1 VLFSLLFIY
10 YPIFKTL
17 LTKFCQQF
25 YVCQKLELQTLKIIC
40 ETAFIAD
47 KCHVYSLAVNVYKAI
62 NQVYNL
68 ERKIFDLRN
77 WFLLATL
84 TLIDDVVKE
93 QS

>member
-10 YPIFKTL
+10 WPIFKTL

-25 YVCQKLELQTLKIIC
+25 YVCQKLKLQTLKTIC
-40 ETAFIAD
+40 ETVFVAD
-47 KCHVYSLAVNVYKAI
+47 KCQVYSLASNVYKAI

-68 ERKIFDLRN
+68 EMKIFYLRN
-77 WFLLATL
+77 WFLLVTL
-84 TLIDDVVKE
+84 TLIDDVIKE